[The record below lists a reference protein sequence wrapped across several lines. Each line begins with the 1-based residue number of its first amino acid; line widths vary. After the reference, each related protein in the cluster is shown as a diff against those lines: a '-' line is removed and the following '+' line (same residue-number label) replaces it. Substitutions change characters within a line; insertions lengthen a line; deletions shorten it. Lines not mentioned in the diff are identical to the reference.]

1 MLVVD
6 RIEGNIVIV
15 ENDNDNDNDNDFL
28 ELPISL
34 FPLEISEGDVIKID
48 IVVDKEETEKR
59 RKNTSEKLKNLFNRW
74 K

>member
-15 ENDNDNDNDNDFL
+15 ENDNDFL

>member
-15 ENDNDNDNDNDFL
+15 ENDNDNDFL